1 MRTIK
6 ADLVEG
12 ADMLGLLLRISEKET
27 GMLDNLTCLL
37 HEVIGPDAMIL
48 VS

>member
-12 ADMLGLLLRISEKET
+12 TDMLGLFLRIGEKEI

-37 HEVIGPDAMIL
+37 QNLYAGQEAD
-48 VS
+48 